1 MHFHRS
7 TFHAMAKALQAS
19 GDYKVVKR
27 FTLRRE
33 WPDHPIPGAER
44 ALLVDVETTG
54 MNHDR
59 DRIIQLAMVA
69 VDFLPDGTI
78 VRAEPCRTWLE
89 DPGRPL

>member
-27 FTLRRE
+27 FTPRRE

-78 VRAEPCRTWLE
+78 VRA
-89 DPGRPL
+89 